1 MRLHY
6 LQHVPFED
14 ADNIAVWVRQRGH
27 TLTHTR
33 FDLGQP
39 LPDQGTFDW
48 LVVLGGPMNIYEHD
62 RYPWLVREKEF
73 IRASIDRGVWFLGV
87 CLGAQLAADVLGGPV
102 TRNRQQEIGWF
113 EVSLTA
119 EGQQASLFREF
130 PDRFPA
136 FHWHGDTFAIP
147 PGAVRLASSEACEN
161 QAFQY
166 RDRVVGLQ
174 FHWDYSL
181 AGVQRM
187 ICHCGNELV
196 DGPAIQQTQQLL
208 AAPER
213 LGRTQELLDQLLDT
227 MQQQAA

>member
-14 ADNIAVWVRQRGH
+14 ADNIAVWARQRGH

-33 FDLGQP
+33 LDLGQP